1 MHIRQA
7 LGHVLRTLR
16 CSDPIRSRAR
26 STTPCLQASGRRHR
40 DRDLPL
46 PRKVQRTLLGLLGVR
61 PPQVQHNPLLSAL
74 PHAPRSSMSRALIT
88 SISATVAALALAAA
102 PASAR
107 PLPTAPSCPLFPADN
122 HWNQRIDHLPVLDNS
137 DQMLATI
144 GFDDPVHNDF
154 GSGTWQGAPIGIP
167 FTTVS
172 RSQPLVPVTFDY
184 DDESDP
190 GPYPIPRDAPI
201 EGGPDSNG
209 DRHVIVVDRDRC
221 VLHEMYNARPQNA
234 GENWTA
240 GSGAIW
246 NLNSNALRPA
256 GWTSADAAG
265 LPILPGLARYDEVA
279 AGVIDHA
286 LRFTVARTRRAYIYP
301 ARHHASSR
309 TDPNLPAMG
318 QRLRL
323 KTNVNISN
331 LPAQARA
338 IAQAL
343 KTYGMLVADNG
354 SDMYLSG
361 APNAGWNN
369 DQLRKLRTLRARDF
383 EVVDS
388 TLLPRPTGG

>member
-1 MHIRQA
+1 
-7 LGHVLRTLR
+7 
-16 CSDPIRSRAR
+16 
-26 STTPCLQASGRRHR
+26 
-40 DRDLPL
+40 
-46 PRKVQRTLLGLLGVR
+46 
-61 PPQVQHNPLLSAL
+61 
-74 PHAPRSSMSRALIT
+74 
-88 SISATVAALALAAA
+88 
-102 PASAR
+102 
-107 PLPTAPSCPLFPADN
+107 
-122 HWNQRIDHLPVLDNS
+122 
-137 DQMLATI
+137 
-144 GFDDPVHNDF
+144 
-154 GSGTWQGAPIGIP
+154 
-167 FTTVS
+167 
-172 RSQPLVPVTFDY
+172 
-184 DDESDP
+184 
-190 GPYPIPRDAPI
+190 
-201 EGGPDSNG
+201 
-209 DRHVIVVDRDRC
+209 
-221 VLHEMYNARPQNA
+221 
-234 GENWTA
+234 
-240 GSGAIW
+240 
-246 NLNSNALRPA
+246 
-256 GWTSADAAG
+256 
-265 LPILPGLARYDEVA
+265 
-279 AGVIDHA
+279 VIDHA